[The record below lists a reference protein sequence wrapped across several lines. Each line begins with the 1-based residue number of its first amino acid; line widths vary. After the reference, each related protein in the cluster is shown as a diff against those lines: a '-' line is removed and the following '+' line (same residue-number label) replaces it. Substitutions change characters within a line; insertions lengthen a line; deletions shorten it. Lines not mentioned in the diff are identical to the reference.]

1 MSICFQTSLNMF
13 HLRLLSS
20 ITGPTQPQGSEP
32 PSFESAPSTS
42 PIPEETDQ
50 DKTEHGGNKRVCFKV
65 NEDDQEDSGHDTM
78 SYRDSYRWGT
88 DCEMMF
94 MKHVEAWVLKGVTQV
109 QVQPATCPDPITTL
123 FLSKV
128 FKMSILIQ
136 APIFIMAFKLHFVFC
151 EMTCINKI

>member
-1 MSICFQTSLNMF
+1 MF

-20 ITGPTQPQGSEP
+20 ITGPTPPQGSEP

-78 SYRDSYRWGT
+78 SYRDSYR
-88 DCEMMF
+88 
-94 MKHVEAWVLKGVTQV
+94 
-109 QVQPATCPDPITTL
+109 
-123 FLSKV
+123 
-128 FKMSILIQ
+128 
-136 APIFIMAFKLHFVFC
+136 
-151 EMTCINKI
+151 